1 MKKLLFAILTMLA
14 VAFTA
19 AADENATLK
28 LKAHVVDGLT
38 LEPVKRARVA
48 ASRCSLRRYDIEGKA
63 KGLL

>member
-38 LEPVKRARVA
+38 LSRSKSQSS
-48 ASRCSLRRYDIEGKA
+48 ASRCSLRRYDLES
-63 KGLL
+63 